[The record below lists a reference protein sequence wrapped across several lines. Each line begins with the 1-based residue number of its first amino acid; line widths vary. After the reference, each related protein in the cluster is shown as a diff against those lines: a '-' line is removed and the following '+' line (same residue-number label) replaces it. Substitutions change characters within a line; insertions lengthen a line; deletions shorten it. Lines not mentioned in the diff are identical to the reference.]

1 MDNSSNPQPF
11 TPVVPQPT
19 SSPDSSSM
27 KGQMIEFDAEK
38 HNLKTY
44 VIEFIQT
51 LAVCLVV
58 GIVIYWQIA
67 QPHKVSGLSM
77 FPTFH
82 NNDYIITNKIGY
94 KFNQPKRGD
103 IVVLTNPR
111 DLSEAFIKRIIGL
124 PGEQVKCTDGGI
136 YIVNKEY
143 PTGMVLDES
152 YLSKTVKTE
161 CIQPSVVIPEES
173 YFVMGDNRQAS
184 LDSRR
189 FGTLERKYIIGKVL
203 LRGWPFHRAGLI
215 SSPIYQ

>member
-1 MDNSSNPQPF
+1 
-11 TPVVPQPT
+11 
-19 SSPDSSSM
+19 M

-124 PGEQVKCTDGGI
+124 PEDRVKVQEGHVYINGEKLV
-136 YIVNKEY
+136 
-143 PTGMVLDES
+143 ES
-152 YLSKTVKTE
+152 YLASTSSTPPGAFLTE
-161 CIQPSVVIPEES
+161 GSEVFVPEGS
-173 YFVMGDNRQAS
+173 FIVLGDNRTAS
-184 LDSRR
+184 SDSREWGFVPR
-189 FGTLERKYIIGKVL
+189 QDIIGQVF
-203 LRGWPFHRAGLI
+203 LRYWPKESVGFIPGDVQ
-215 SSPIYQ
+215 Y